1 MTRYSAS
8 RGIRYSAPP
17 GPNGDRTDETAT
29 ETDAAETPLDA
40 EADPDGDAGR
50 GAIAADDD

>member
-8 RGIRYSAPP
+8 RGIRYCAPP

-29 ETDAAETPLDA
+29 EADAAETPLDA